1 MATTTTTRPAVART
15 RRTDLRTALLRGAV
29 GGMAAGAV
37 FAAVTM
43 WFTATLGDPAKMP
56 LPMIAAI
63 VQGQDALT
71 SGTASP
77 VLGVIMYMLLSA
89 LLGMTFAALATTL
102 RSNAAVAVAGAL
114 FGVVLSLGPD
124 QQART

>member
-56 LPMIAAI
+56 LLMIAAI

-89 LLGMTFAALATTL
+89 LLGVTFAALATTL

-114 FGVVLSLGPD
+114 FGVVPSLGPD